1 MSTQTVLDPER
12 VESIFTEC
20 LLRHGEDPSNHIE
33 VKGIVVH
40 AIFHPERL
48 QGHKTEIEA
57 MLDELP
63 DEFKQS
69 HGGGWSFLC
78 ACNDRHNYQWTS
90 THLHM
95 EELFLLGIGIS
106 RVRFLLPREEWQFLQ
121 GGMPFLVIN

>member
-12 VESIFTEC
+12 VDAIFREC
-20 LLRHGEDPSNHIE
+20 LLRRGEDSSNQIE
-33 VKGIVVH
+33 VEGIVLH
-40 AIFHPERL
+40 ALFHPERL
-48 QGHKTEIEA
+48 QGYKTEIEA

-69 HGGGWSFLC
+69 HGGGWSFLN
-78 ACNDRHNYQWTS
+78 ACNDRHNNQWTS

-95 EELFLLGIGIS
+95 EELFLLGIGIK
-106 RVRFLLPREEWQFLQ
+106 RVQYMLPRDEWQFLM